1 MRDVALAVAVAA
13 LFALVA
19 GEAFARGGMGQGNRG
34 NCMNGS
40 QMQTRQ
46 QLRDGS
52 CMNGGT
58 PRQGGGQGQMRRM
71 GPADGT
77 GAAPK
82 PQDGTG
88 YGAPAF
94 PPATTTESGK

>member
-1 MRDVALAVAVAA
+1 MRKVALSVLVVAF
-13 LFALVA
+13 FALVA
-19 GEAFARGGMGQGNRG
+19 GETFARGGMGQRNRG
-34 NCMNGS
+34 NCMNDC

-52 CMNGGT
+52 CLSVDT

-77 GAAPK
+77 GVAPK

-88 YGAPAF
+88 YGAPTLSPVT
-94 PPATTTESGK
+94 PPAAR